1 MAKGKWA
8 DREVVLKAVK
18 ENSEALKRAAK
29 SLRAD
34 REVVLEA
41 VRQHGKALEY
51 ADESLQGDREVVLE
65 AVRQG
70 VGHRLV
76 TNQPQSARI
85 KPNERNWWDVEKPRE
100 LSLSPLTPTNLG

>member
-1 MAKGKWA
+1 MLKWA
-8 DREVVLKAVK
+8 AQSLKA
-18 ENSEALKRAAK
+18 
-29 SLRAD
+29 
-34 REVVLEA
+34 
-41 VRQHGKALEY
+41 
-51 ADESLQGDREVVLE
+51 DREVVLE

>member
-1 MAKGKWA
+1 MAKDKWA
-8 DREVVLKAVK
+8 DRDYVLKAVK
-18 ENSEALKRAAK
+18 EDGKALERAAK
-29 SLRAD
+29 SLQA
-34 REVVLEA
+34 
-41 VRQHGKALEY
+41 
-51 ADESLQGDREVVLE
+51 DREVVLE

>member
-1 MAKGKWA
+1 MAKDKWA
-8 DREVVLKAVK
+8 DRDYVLT
-18 ENSEALKRAAK
+18 
-29 SLRAD
+29 
-34 REVVLEA
+34 A
-41 VRQHGKALEY
+41 VRQYGWALEW
-51 ADESLQGDREVVLE
+51 AGDFQDDREVVLE